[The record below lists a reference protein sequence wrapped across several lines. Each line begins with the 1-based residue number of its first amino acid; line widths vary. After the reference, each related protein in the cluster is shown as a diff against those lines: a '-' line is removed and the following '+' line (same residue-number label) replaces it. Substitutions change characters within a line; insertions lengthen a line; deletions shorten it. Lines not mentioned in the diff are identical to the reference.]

1 MLLAFGVG
9 SDEFGHPRCFRR
21 ALPANECSAARPTTG
36 EAAMFKR
43 PVWSLLALL
52 LTAPLATAAANVI
65 TDGDEKGV
73 AVVQTKMPPPPSY
86 RVMAIMHLAMFEA
99 VNSVEPRYK
108 PYKAKLSAA
117 PDASKEAAA
126 ATAAA
131 TVLSKLVP
139 DAAAEVQAAAKTFLA
154 TCPMARPRR
163 MASSSATKPPSPCWS
178 CARRTAFPRL

>member
-1 MLLAFGVG
+1 M
-9 SDEFGHPRCFRR
+9 S
-21 ALPANECSAARPTTG
+21 
-36 EAAMFKR
+36 FKR
-43 PVWSLLALL
+43 IWPVLALL
-52 LTAPLATAAANVI
+52 LAMPFATAGANVI
-65 TDGDEKGV
+65 TDWDEKAV
-73 AVVQTKMPPPPSY
+73 SVVQTKMAPPAGY
-86 RVMAIMHLAMFEA
+86 RIMAIMHLAMFEA

-139 DAAAEVQAAAKTFLA
+139 DAAADVQAAAKTFLA

-178 CARRTAFPRL
+178 CARRTAFPRLTVIGREPCPASMSRRRSRSARNSRM